1 MVMVFPKAEKEKH
14 IFLYLK
20 IFLTIFNLIFFRYN
34 KLYEDCEVIDV
45 PSKFNIVQYAYALQK
60 DSPYL
65 PIFNYYLKLL
75 DQQGTFH
82 KLKKKYQLLPQNCQG
97 TGGRAIGFE
106 STLTAFLAFILG
118 LILGMALLL
127 MERLYILIPW
137 RSNSTDKI
145 LKSTIIT

>member
-1 MVMVFPKAEKEKH
+1 M
-14 IFLYLK
+14 
-20 IFLTIFNLIFFRYN
+20 
-34 KLYEDCEVIDV
+34 
-45 PSKFNIVQYAYALQK
+45 
-60 DSPYL
+60 
-65 PIFNYYLKLL
+65 L

-82 KLKKKYQLLPQNCQG
+82 KLKKKYQVLPQNCQG
-97 TGGRAIGFE
+97 TGGSAIGFE

-127 MERLYILIPW
+127 MERLYISIPW